1 MAKFLLARR
10 LQPAVVAVLLITFIS
25 GISDARAAF
34 HSPVL
39 AHHLDAHEEDVPI
52 ALHNFAPTI
61 VRLIAKFMRE
71 VDDID
76 GARQWLLN
84 VHLTA
89 DMDPEL
95 LLPAAQE
102 LQVHLLI
109 SALDASQEDA
119 ASAMPAT
126 QDQPSMTVL
135 TMENDGPD
143 DNPAKRICITCLDP
157 LKRFRGNKRL
167 SCSICIICLDPLKRF
182 RGNKRLPCRHVFHR
196 NCIETWAQEAA
207 VAPVLAREGNPTTKY
222 SSATLYTHAF
232 PGIVT
237 LAGLRRDQRTLE
249 NEIEYGRPNI
259 ATPAAGGVCDDVG
272 NETQCARTVRGQRP
286 RAP

>member
-109 SALDASQEDA
+109 SALDASQEDVDLQAALTSQLQALTLSRQQA

-196 NCIETWAQEAA
+196 NCIETWAQE
-207 VAPVLAREGNPTTKY
+207 
-222 SSATLYTHAF
+222 
-232 PGIVT
+232 GIVCP
-237 LAGLRRDQRTLE
+237 LCRQNMYR
-249 NEIEYGRPNI
+249 
-259 ATPAAGGVCDDVG
+259 ATPRWMISCC
-272 NETQCARTVRGQRP
+272 CASP
-286 RAP
+286 RS